1 MGRYENE
8 EMAWQRVLD
17 VQREAENRR
26 LLNAGGSPA
35 TSGLAGLAGVIADVT
50 WSFVHA
56 FGLAPRWWAGDSAAP
71 KPQGASEE
79 TPAPHQAPHRSL
91 APRG

>member
-8 EMAWQRVLD
+8 EMAWQRVQD

-26 LLNAGGSPA
+26 LLDAGGSPA
-35 TSGLAGLAGVIADVT
+35 LSGLSGLAGMIADVT

-71 KPQGASEE
+71 KPQDASEQ
-79 TPAPHQAPHRSL
+79 TPDRRQAPRRSL